1 MKFVKRAIACLLLT
15 LVPGVGY
22 ADQVHMLLE
31 TRNDFEADDEK
42 PLEEVYLATSSNMA
56 DFTSD
61 IFSAV
66 GYLPL
71 DIGKQYSIRAFA
83 YAFGGYQ
90 MILESR
96 SNKDGGEELYL
107 MSYDSLADV
116 RSNTPSYIGYLPTDI
131 DGAYSLAGLT
141 VADGTLQLFL
151 QPNEDVDGYKRLY
164 LVNYDSLDALKS
176 STVSSEYELGATIGI
191 GYSSRG
197 VTFDGTRYHMLI
209 ERLVDKESDEE
220 PDLYLASFLGLDGLR
235 NDVLESG
242 QFLPIN
248 IGRNYEVAGF
258 SIDPSVQ
265 GPPSGVPE
273 PGSWMM
279 LVAGVGAVGGAMRA
293 RRSGLV
299 HRPQAC

>member
-1 MKFVKRAIACLLLT
+1 MKFAKRAVACLLLT
-15 LVPGVGY
+15 LVPGVSY

-31 TRNDFEADDEK
+31 TRSDFEADDEK
-42 PLEEVYLATSSNMA
+42 PLEEVYFMNAPGMA
-56 DFTSD
+56 DFKSN
-61 IFSAV
+61 IFSSV

-71 DIGKQYSIRAFA
+71 DIGKEYSIRAFA

-96 SNKDGGEELYL
+96 NDKYGGEELYL
-107 MSYDSLADV
+107 MSYASLADV
-116 RSNTPSYIGYLPTDI
+116 RSNTPSYMGYLPTDI
-131 DGAYSLAGLT
+131 DGGYSLAGLT
-141 VADGTLQLFL
+141 VAGGTLQLFL

-176 STVSSEYELGATIGI
+176 GSVSSEYELGATIGI

-197 VTFDGTRYHMLI
+197 VTFDGTRYHMLLQLLAD
-209 ERLVDKESDEE
+209 RESDEE

-235 NDVLESG
+235 NDVLDSG

-248 IGRNYEVAGF
+248 IGRHYEVAGF

-293 RRSGLV
+293 KRRGLA
-299 HRPQAC
+299 HCPQAC